1 MNRIDERLW
10 MVRNVRDRVV
20 SGSPYSG
27 AASSCALLLSYIC
40 IGMAAFLALADM
52 AAAQTYPT
60 HTIRLIVPNPPGGA
74 GDTVGRMVASGLSR
88 HLKQRVIVD
97 NRAGFALGLIV
108 AINSRADGYTLV
120 IGTGSTISIDPTV
133 EKIAYNPRDLLAVAS
148 VITIPYVIAA
158 NPAFPPNNIREL
170 IALAKSQPGKID
182 FATGGVGGMSHLA
195 AELLKAIGK
204 VDMVHIPYKGASPAY
219 VDVVAGRVPF
229 ISGDINSALPF
240 LQNRRLKALAVT
252 GVERVDLLPDVP
264 TVAESGLPGYEW
276 RNWFGVFAP
285 LKTPPAIIAILS
297 KATEALVQ
305 EAEFKKRISTTLGG
319 SPLVMSRDNFERY
332 VAEQT
337 IKRANLIKSNKLVIE

>member
-1 MNRIDERLW
+1 MKVKVIAAVL
-10 MVRNVRDRVV
+10 V
-20 SGSPYSG
+20 G
-27 AASSCALLLSYIC
+27 AIC
-40 IGMAAFLALADM
+40 IAAPAHG
-52 AAAQTYPT
+52 QTYPNRA
-60 HTIRLIVPNPPGGA
+60 IRIIVPFLPGDAADILARLIGPKMTERLG
-74 GDTVGRMVASGLSR
+74 
-88 HLKQRVIVD
+88 QQVIVD
-97 NRAGFALGLIV
+97 NRAGVALGLIV

-133 EKIAYNPRDLLAVAS
+133 EKISYNPRDLLAVAS

-285 LKTPPAIIAILS
+285 LKTPPAIIAILA